1 MTLLEDFFN
10 FFERSSNCFWIH
22 EENVDKGSK
31 VEGSKNEVG
40 FPRNTVKPRRDG
52 VCKSKVEKP
61 VGRLIYALCLIW
73 NSLIKESLPLPKTL
87 PSL

>member
-10 FFERSSNCFWIH
+10 LFERSSDCFWIH
-22 EENVDKGSK
+22 EENVDESSK

-61 VGRLIYALCLIW
+61 VGRLIHALYLIW
-73 NSLIKESLPLPKTL
+73 DRLIKESLPLPKTL